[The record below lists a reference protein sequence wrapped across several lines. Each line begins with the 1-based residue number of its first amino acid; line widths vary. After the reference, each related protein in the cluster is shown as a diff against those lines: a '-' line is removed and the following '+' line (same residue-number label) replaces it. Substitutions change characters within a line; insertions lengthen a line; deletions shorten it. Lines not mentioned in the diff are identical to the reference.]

1 MRKQMNRIK
10 TICKLNTDK
19 RWRLPHFIANSL
31 SILCIIICLTTVPV
45 WAEETP
51 DSEQKDGETV
61 TQTEENSETQSEV
74 TEDEKTTKTSD
85 SENTQTEPT
94 KEVIIGDSD
103 FMDRDQKKGITI
115 LTGNVK
121 TVRQNEAGEEIG
133 FLNADKVTLIN
144 DTKTGETIEIIA
156 EGNVEIRDQNI
167 FATCDHATMNNKTN
181 IIVLKEN
188 VVVLQKED
196 RLETKLFTFN
206 RTTGK
211 QTGVGDVK
219 FKVTVTQATP
229 TETTEESEDPSTEG
243 TEDSS
248 STTDKESVSTDSEKE
263 SEKKPNSE
271 NGEGDKEEK
280 SNPTNTE
287 KDEKESEKESDTE
300 SDETEDETETTETED
315 ETEDETEATETE
327 EENETTEPDETED
340 ETETEEESE
349 DTEEPE
355 EKE

>member
-1 MRKQMNRIK
+1 MRKQMNSMKI
-10 TICKLNTDK
+10 ICKLNTEM
-19 RWRLPHFIANSL
+19 RWRLPHFIVTTFVFL
-31 SILCIIICLTTVPV
+31 GVIICLTTLPV

-51 DSEQKDGETV
+51 ESEQKDSEVV
-61 TQTEENSETQSEV
+61 TQTEENPETQVETPENSKSSEKS
-74 TEDEKTTKTSD
+74 DDKNTK
-85 SENTQTEPT
+85 TEPT

-121 TVRQNEAGEEIG
+121 TIRQNEQGDEIG

-144 DTKTGETIEIIA
+144 DTKTGQTTEIIA
-156 EGNVEIRDQNI
+156 EGNVEIRDLEI
-167 FATCDHATMNNKTN
+167 FATCDHATMNNLTN

-188 VVVLQKED
+188 VVVKQKRD
-196 RLETKLFTFN
+196 QLETKLFTFN

-229 TETTEESEDPSTEG
+229 TDTAEESEEPSPEG
-243 TEDSS
+243 TKDSS
-248 STTDKESVSTDSEKE
+248 STTDKESVSTDAEKE
-263 SEKKPNSE
+263 TEKKPNSE
-271 NGEGDKEEK
+271 GDEADKEEK
-280 SNPTNTE
+280 SNPTDAE
-287 KDEKESEKESDTE
+287 KGQKESEKDEDTE
-300 SDETEDETETTETED
+300 SAETEEDETETTD
-315 ETEDETEATETE
+315 TE
-327 EENETTEPDETED
+327 EETETTEPADTEEETETTD
-340 ETETEEESE
+340 TEEESE